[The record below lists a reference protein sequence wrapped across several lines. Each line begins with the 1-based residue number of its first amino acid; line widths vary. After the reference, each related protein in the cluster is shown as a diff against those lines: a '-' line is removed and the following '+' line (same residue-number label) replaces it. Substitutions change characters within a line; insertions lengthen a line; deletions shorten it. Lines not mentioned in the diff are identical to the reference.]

1 MSFSVGIIGLPN
13 VGKST
18 LFNALTQDRVDISNY
33 PFCTI
38 EPNVGVVEVPDEQL
52 EKIAQVIKPEKVTP
66 TVIEFVDIAGLV
78 KQAHEGEG
86 LGNQFLANIRECDAI
101 LEVVRAFPSEK
112 IKHVEDEVNPQKDI
126 EIINTELIMKDLQTI
141 EKALEDHPEKE
152 LLLHLEESLNQEK
165 LITSLGLNEDEQQ
178 AIKEFQFLTAKPIVY
193 VLNINDK
200 TSELIDSEVKEKNS
214 HLKQLL
220 DSNLTLNVKM
230 EQEIADL
237 DQQEKEELKVES
249 HLDKLITQCYNSL
262 DLITFYTIT
271 GGEETRAW
279 TLERGKT
286 CPEAGGVVHSDFQE
300 NFIKAEVV
308 NSQELIEAGSWKNA
322 KQKGLIRTVGKDYVV
337 QDQDIIKFKI

>member
-1 MSFSVGIIGLPN
+1 MNFSVGIIGLPN

-18 LFNALTQDRVDISNY
+18 LFNALTQDQVDISNY

-38 EPNVGVVEVPDEQL
+38 EPNVGVVEVPDQRL
-52 EKIAQVIKPEKVTP
+52 QKVAKVIEPEKVTP

-141 EKALEDHPEKE
+141 EKALEENHAEEEILTKLKE
-152 LLLHLEESLNQEK
+152 ALEQEK
-165 LITSLGLNEDEQQ
+165 LISELDLSKEEKES
-178 AIKEFQFLTAKPIVY
+178 IKEFQFLTAKPVIYLLNVNEDTSRS
-193 VLNINDK
+193 VEDADLRLNIK
-200 TSELIDSEVKEKNS
+200 LEQEL
-214 HLKQLL
+214 
-220 DSNLTLNVKM
+220 SNLDAE
-230 EQEIADL
+230 EQQD
-237 DQQEKEELKVES
+237 LKVES
-249 HLDKLITQCYNSL
+249 DLDKLITQCYNSL

-286 CPEAGGVVHSDFQE
+286 CPQAGGVVHSDFE
-300 NFIKAEVV
+300 EDFIKAQVI
-308 NSQELIEAGSWKNA
+308 NWSDLIKAGSWKNA
-322 KQKGLIRTVGKDYVV
+322 KQEGLVRTVGKDYVV
-337 QDQDIIKFKI
+337 QDGDVIEFKI